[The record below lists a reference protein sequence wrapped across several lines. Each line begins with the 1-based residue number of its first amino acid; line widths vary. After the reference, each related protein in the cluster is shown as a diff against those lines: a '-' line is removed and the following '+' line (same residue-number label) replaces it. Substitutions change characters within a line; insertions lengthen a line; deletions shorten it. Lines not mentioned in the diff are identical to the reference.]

1 MLEQEVNFLDYFK
14 DIKDP
19 RINRKKLYPLEE
31 IFLVTISAVI
41 CGAEGWSDL
50 ELYGRKK
57 LEYFRTILP
66 FKNGIPTDDTFRRLF
81 RVLEPKVFQEKFIA
95 WVESLQENNPKF
107 VAVDGKTLRRSYDK
121 GDNKAALHMI
131 SAWSSE
137 QGIVLGQLKTED
149 KSNEITAIPE
159 LLELLSIKSS
169 IVTIDAMGCQKKI
182 VEKIV
187 SKEADYV
194 ISVKENQKS
203 LHNEITKFF
212 NRHKALGYKG
222 RGYEFAAYEETD
234 KGHNRIELRKCI
246 VIDQISWMENQEYW
260 KNLKSI
266 VMVESTRIVNNKT
279 SHETRYYISSLPA
292 NAELILKAVRSHWS
306 IENSLHWVLDV
317 TFNEDQSRIRK
328 GNAPQNIAI
337 IKHIALNLLK
347 SAKTNFKRVS
357 VKALRKA
364 AGWDNH
370 TLFNVLKANF

>member
-1 MLEQEVNFLDYFK
+1 
-14 DIKDP
+14 
-19 RINRKKLYPLEE
+19 
-31 IFLVTISAVI
+31 VI